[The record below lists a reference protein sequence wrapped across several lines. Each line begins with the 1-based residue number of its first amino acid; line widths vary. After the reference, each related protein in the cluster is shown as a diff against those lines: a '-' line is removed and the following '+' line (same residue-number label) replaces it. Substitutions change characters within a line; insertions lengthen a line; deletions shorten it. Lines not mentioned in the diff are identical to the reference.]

1 VIPTGLAIL
10 IIAICV
16 LGEGFFSGSEI
27 ALVSVDR
34 IRLRHDA
41 KMGQKDAKLVINL
54 LKRPEWVL
62 GTTLIGTNIC
72 TVTSTMLATAIAYR
86 YFQGAGVFVAI
97 FCMSLI
103 NWIFAEI
110 VPKSIFQQYADVIA
124 PKIARPL
131 RIMSLVLAPLVRVFS
146 GIASYITTAL
156 GGELSHKLPFI
167 SKEELKILMKI
178 SDKSDVNPNER
189 EMIGRLLS
197 FKEKKAEDVMV
208 PLIQVTALPED
219 ASVPEAARI
228 ISESK
233 HRRLPVY
240 RERVDNIIGILNSF
254 DVIGE
259 NNNTPIRRFIRPAFY
274 APPNMSINVLFDQ
287 MKKSGNNM
295 AIIVDEYG
303 GAEGIVT
310 IEDILEEVV
319 GKLEDEYDQVRP
331 RYKIKKDGT
340 IVVSGKMEIQEL
352 NDKFGL
358 NLPEGDYDT
367 IGGLI
372 IAHLQ
377 KIPRHGERLILPSV
391 ALTVTRASQ
400 RVIHEVA
407 IRKNG
412 STEVT
417 N

>member
-1 VIPTGLAIL
+1 MIPTGLAIL
-10 IIAICV
+10 IIAVCV
-16 LGEGFFSGSEI
+16 LGEGFFSGSEM

-34 IRLRHDA
+34 ISLRHNA
-41 KMGQKDAKLVINL
+41 KRGQKDAKLVASL
-54 LKRPEWVL
+54 LKQPEWVL
-62 GTTLIGTNIC
+62 GTTIIGTNIC
-72 TVTSTMLATAIAYR
+72 TVTSTMLATALSYK
-86 YFQGAGVFVAI
+86 YLQGAGVFVAI

-131 RIMSLVLAPLVRVFS
+131 RIMSLILTPLVRLFS

-178 SDKSDVNPNER
+178 SDKTNVDPNER
-189 EMIGRLLS
+189 KMIGRLLS

-219 ASVPEAARI
+219 AIVQEAVQI

-259 NNNTPIRRFIRPAFY
+259 NNNNPIRGFIRPAFY
-274 APPNMSINVLFDQ
+274 VPPNMSIHVLFEQ

-319 GKLEDEYDQVRP
+319 GKLEDEYDQVRL
-331 RYKIKKDGT
+331 RYKIQKDGT
-340 IVVSGKMEIQEL
+340 IIASGKMEIQEL

-358 NLPEGDYDT
+358 NLPEGDYET

-372 IAHLQ
+372 ITHLQ
-377 KIPRHGERLILPSV
+377 KIPRPGEKLNLPNV
-391 ALTVTRASQ
+391 TLTVLRASQ

-407 IRKNG
+407 IRKNEPTG
-412 STEVT
+412 VT
-417 N
+417 D

>member
-1 VIPTGLAIL
+1 
-10 IIAICV
+10 
-16 LGEGFFSGSEI
+16 
-27 ALVSVDR
+27 
-34 IRLRHDA
+34 
-41 KMGQKDAKLVINL
+41 
-54 LKRPEWVL
+54 
-62 GTTLIGTNIC
+62 
-72 TVTSTMLATAIAYR
+72 
-86 YFQGAGVFVAI
+86 
-97 FCMSLI
+97 
-103 NWIFAEI
+103 
-110 VPKSIFQQYADVIA
+110 
-124 PKIARPL
+124 
-131 RIMSLVLAPLVRVFS
+131 
-146 GIASYITTAL
+146 
-156 GGELSHKLPFI
+156 
-167 SKEELKILMKI
+167 MKI

-287 MKKSGNNM
+287 MKSGNNM

-319 GKLEDEYDQVRP
+319 GKLEDEYDRSVLA
-331 RYKIKKDGT
+331 IKLKRMGRLL
-340 IVVSGKMEIQEL
+340 SLAKW
-352 NDKFGL
+352 KFR
-358 NLPEGDYDT
+358 N
-367 IGGLI
+367 
-372 IAHLQ
+372 
-377 KIPRHGERLILPSV
+377 
-391 ALTVTRASQ
+391 
-400 RVIHEVA
+400 
-407 IRKNG
+407 
-412 STEVT
+412 
-417 N
+417 